1 MNSIEGTQSVW
12 STWGDKHADIT
23 ALQPIQCF
31 LLVKFNQKEA
41 AREPFAVSTWVG
53 WTMDGGKD
61 VEIFNTSTLVYNTF
75 PLASQFH
82 SPECDEK
89 TDDQKKENFEI
100 SYT

>member
-1 MNSIEGTQSVW
+1 MLPVSQIQPEGRGKGALRSVHM
-12 STWGDKHADIT
+12 GGVNHG
-23 ALQPIQCF
+23 
-31 LLVKFNQKEA
+31 
-41 AREPFAVSTWVG
+41 R
-53 WTMDGGKD
+53 GKD